1 MTAVVSIGTW
11 QARPLRAGDE
21 GVVDGP
27 APPPCE
33 LQVNFGGGLVGFMR
47 FAEVA
52 LPSKYHASLR
62 GFTPGGRVRSLRRAV
77 LPPCLATGW
86 AILEIRPGDE
96 GTFEGM
102 SQEMAPGDIHVVFQ
116 ARRMGEAGGAGG
128 AGGGEAAVTVT
139 TLLPMMFSDICL
151 TEEYPRHRVTAEARA
166 ATEEEQSLLRLDG
179 QFAPGDR
186 VRSLVSGDHW
196 QPRSMRVGDEGTVQ
210 GAVPFDDPHH
220 QVRSGGVGRG
230 REFGGNGAGRAEPFT
245 TSALMNPADPSCYGY
260 MGGEVG

>member
-1 MTAVVSIGTW
+1 MITVVSIGTW
-11 QARPLRAGDE
+11 QPRPLRAGDE

-52 LPSKYHASLR
+52 LPSKYHESLR
-62 GFTPGGRVRSLRRAV
+62 GYTPGGRVRSLRRAI

-128 AGGGEAAVTVT
+128 VGGAGGGEAAVTVA

-151 TEEYPRHRVTAEARA
+151 TEEYPIHRVAAEARA

-220 QVRSGGVGRG
+220 QVRSGGWCRSGRTIY
-230 REFGGNGAGRAEPFT
+230 N
-245 TSALMNPADPSCYGY
+245 SAHMNPRILSCYG
-260 MGGEVG
+260 